1 MRLLSACSWSW
12 QSTVTRGHKCPPYI
26 QAICISRECY
36 LLHTIDYR
44 RAGTRCPRCCKYT
57 MRSLRLICGGYTR
70 AQVPAYIQVICISR
84 ECHLL
89 HTQLIIVGRALV
101 ARDAANTRCAPYGLI
116 MRGLY
121 AMLATAGLRFVGY
134 GLLCAGINACPTLR
148 PFQGAAT
155 ESVFAL
161 RVAKTYCTD

>member
-101 ARDAANTRCAPYGLI
+101 ARDVSNARRTLMLDCGLRIADCGLWFVIRNARDGWAAVCGLWVV
-116 MRGLY
+116 MRGHKCLPY
-121 AMLATAGLRFVGY
+121 ASSISGS
-134 GLLCAGINACPTLR
+134 CH
-148 PFQGAAT
+148 
-155 ESVFAL
+155 
-161 RVAKTYCTD
+161 